1 MIGLCSVTMRRHP
14 VPDVVAVAAAAGLTA
29 IEWAGDHHVPPSD
42 PAAAA
47 AAGARTRDAGLTVAA
62 YGSYFRCDDPLA
74 ATGTVAAAV
83 ALGAPR
89 IRVWAGATGSANAS
103 PQQRAAVAAAA
114 RRICDEA
121 GGHGLTV
128 AFECHRDTLTDTPAS
143 ALALL
148 AAVDRSNAA
157 MYWQPPND
165 LPDAAAVGTLEA
177 LLPHVVAVHA
187 FSWWPGTRPA
197 AGRAGGPL
205 ARRGGAAA
213 ERHRRAARVR
223 PRRRPG
229 AHHAGGHRA
238 ATDPGTRSARVQ
250 NGSRR
255 SRASSA
261 AIMRA
266 LTATYSLA
274 GSAASPSGPHSQAST
289 WSTSTP
295 STAWTSPSS
304 SNGEASSTAS
314 TRNTSSEMPHRRAGA
329 SRDRSGAGTRPGS
342 RAASQTPHHAHAGSS
357 AAETRWHRQQ
367 FSVTR

>member
-187 FSWWPGTRPA
+187 FSWWPGTRRLRLAEREDLWRAAAALLPSGIDVLLEFVPGDDPALITPEATALRRILGLAQPGFRTDRGA
-197 AGRAGGPL
+197 AGR
-205 ARRGGAAA
+205 
-213 ERHRRAARVR
+213 VR
-223 PRRRPG
+223 P
-229 AHHAGGHRA
+229 
-238 ATDPGTRSARVQ
+238 
-250 NGSRR
+250 
-255 SRASSA
+255 
-261 AIMRA
+261 
-266 LTATYSLA
+266 
-274 GSAASPSGPHSQAST
+274 PS
-289 WSTSTP
+289 
-295 STAWTSPSS
+295 
-304 SNGEASSTAS
+304 
-314 TRNTSSEMPHRRAGA
+314 
-329 SRDRSGAGTRPGS
+329 
-342 RAASQTPHHAHAGSS
+342 
-357 AAETRWHRQQ
+357 
-367 FSVTR
+367 